1 MRLWSLHPSVLDR
14 AALVACWR
22 EALLAQKVLEGG
34 TRGYRSHPQL
44 LRFRDHPAPVE
55 AVGAFLT
62 GLHREATDRGYSFD
76 RSRIHEQVGPGDVPS
91 IEVTDGQLGYE
102 LGHLRGKVAHRAEEW
117 LPRLP
122 SDDGPVPAHPLF
134 TVTSGPVEPWEVVP
148 PTGTA

>member
-44 LRFRDHPAPVE
+44 LRFRAHPAPVQ

-62 GLHREATDRGYSFD
+62 GLHTEATRRGYSFD
-76 RSRIHEQVGPGDVPS
+76 RGRIREQVGPGDVPS
-91 IEVTDGQLGYE
+91 IAVTDGQLRYE
-102 LGHLRGKVAHRAEEW
+102 LGHLRGKVAHRAEDW
-117 LPRLP
+117 LPQLP
-122 SDDGPVPAHPLF
+122 TTGPVPAHPLF
-134 TVTSGPVEPWEVVP
+134 TVGPGPVESWEVVP
-148 PTGTA
+148 PVETT